1 MRRRWCVLRWIKAIL
16 LFTHGLIWRSQL
28 SSLLR
33 KMHSQEWPWTI
44 KFRSVVLTFKES
56 VVLNSFIW
64 GLVATSSLV
73 VGGLIGCFIP
83 IGNRLLGLVMA
94 FGAGVLISAVA
105 YELVFEAV
113 TQARGTGGPTAGIIL
128 GALTF
133 YFADRIISNMGA
145 ADRKSIKAAG
155 GAALIVPMLLGIM
168 LDGIPESTVIG
179 LGILEGGT
187 VSIAMLVA
195 IFISNLPEAIAGT
208 TGMKA
213 GGWSNGKILG
223 LWVVIAVLC
232 AGFTVAGFAFFGNA
246 SPFLLAFVNTF
257 AAGAILTM
265 LANSMMPEAYEH
277 GGKLAGLVTVLG
289 FSTAVLVALLEK
301 ASTGG

>member
-1 MRRRWCVLRWIKAIL
+1 M
-16 LFTHGLIWRSQL
+16 
-28 SSLLR
+28 
-33 KMHSQEWPWTI
+33 
-44 KFRSVVLTFKES
+44 LTAF
-56 VVLNSFIW
+56 FW
-64 GLVATSSLV
+64 GLVATSSLL
-73 VGGLIGCFIP
+73 VGGLIGCFLT
-83 IGNRLLGLVMA
+83 IGNRTLGLVMA

-113 TQARGTGGPTAGIIL
+113 TQARWTGGPTAGLFL

-145 ADRKSIKAAG
+145 SDRKAIKGAAG
-155 GAALIVPMLLGIM
+155 SALVVPMLLGIM

-213 GGWSNGKILG
+213 GGWSTGKILG
-223 LWVVIAVLC
+223 LWLFIAVLC

-246 SPFLLAFVNTF
+246 SPFVLAFVNTF

-265 LANSMMPEAYEH
+265 LANSMMPEAFEH

-289 FSTAVLVALLEK
+289 FSTAVYVALLEK
-301 ASTGG
+301 AAG

>member
-1 MRRRWCVLRWIKAIL
+1 MLDAFL
-16 LFTHGLIWRSQL
+16 
-28 SSLLR
+28 
-33 KMHSQEWPWTI
+33 
-44 KFRSVVLTFKES
+44 
-56 VVLNSFIW
+56 W

-73 VGGLIGCFIP
+73 VGGLIGCFLP

-105 YELVFEAV
+105 YELVFEAIH
-113 TQARGTGGPTAGIIL
+113 QAKGTGGPGLGLLL

-145 ADRKSIKAAG
+145 SNRKAIKSAG

-195 IFISNLPEAIAGT
+195 IFISNLPEAVAGT

-223 LWVVIAVLC
+223 LWLFIAVLC
-232 AGFTVAGFAFFGNA
+232 AGFTVAGFAFFGDA
-246 SPFLLAFVNTF
+246 SGFTLAFVNTF

-289 FSTAVLVALLEK
+289 FSTAVVVALLEK
-301 ASTGG
+301 AAG

>member
-1 MRRRWCVLRWIKAIL
+1 MLEAFL
-16 LFTHGLIWRSQL
+16 
-28 SSLLR
+28 
-33 KMHSQEWPWTI
+33 
-44 KFRSVVLTFKES
+44 
-56 VVLNSFIW
+56 W
-64 GLVATSSLV
+64 GLLATSSLIF
-73 VGGLIGCFIP
+73 GGLIGCFLP
-83 IGNRLLGLVMA
+83 LGNRALGLVMG

-113 TQARGTGGPTAGIIL
+113 EQASWTGGPTAGIFL
-128 GALTF
+128 GAFTF

-145 ADRKSIKAAG
+145 EDRKSIKAAG
-155 GAALIVPMLLGIM
+155 GSALVVPMLLGIM

-213 GGWSNGKILG
+213 GGWNTGKILG
-223 LWVVIAVLC
+223 LWVAIAILC
-232 AGFTVAGFAFFGNA
+232 ALFTVAGYSLFGNA
-246 SPFLLAFVNTF
+246 SPVALAFVNAF

-265 LANSMMPEAYEH
+265 LANSMMPEAFEH
-277 GGKLAGLVTVLG
+277 GGKLTGLVTVLG
-289 FSTAVLVALLEK
+289 FTTAVLVALMEK
-301 ASTGG
+301 A

>member
-1 MRRRWCVLRWIKAIL
+1 MLDA
-16 LFTHGLIWRSQL
+16 F
-28 SSLLR
+28 
-33 KMHSQEWPWTI
+33 
-44 KFRSVVLTFKES
+44 F
-56 VVLNSFIW
+56 W
-64 GLVATSSLV
+64 GMVATSSLV
-73 VGGLIGCFIP
+73 VGGLIGCFMP
-83 IGNRLLGLVMA
+83 LGNRTLGLVMA

-113 TQARGTGGPTAGIIL
+113 AEAKWTGGPTAGLFL

-145 ADRKSIKAAG
+145 ADRKAIAGAG
-155 GAALIVPMLLGIM
+155 GAALVVPMLLGIM

-179 LGILEGGT
+179 LGILEGGA

-213 GGWSNGKILG
+213 GGWATGKILG
-223 LWVVIAVLC
+223 LWVAIAVFC
-232 AGFTVAGFAFFGNA
+232 ALFTVAGFSFFGNA
-246 SPFLLAFVNTF
+246 SPFMLAFVNTF

-265 LANSMMPEAYEH
+265 LANSMMPEAFEH
-277 GGKLAGLVTVLG
+277 GGKLTGLVTVLG
-289 FSTAVLVALLEK
+289 FTTALLVALLEK
-301 ASTGG
+301 AAG

>member
-1 MRRRWCVLRWIKAIL
+1 M
-16 LFTHGLIWRSQL
+16 
-28 SSLLR
+28 
-33 KMHSQEWPWTI
+33 
-44 KFRSVVLTFKES
+44 
-56 VVLNSFIW
+56 LNAFFW

-73 VGGLIGCFIP
+73 AGGLIGCFLP
-83 IGNRLLGLVMA
+83 IGKRPLGLVMA

-105 YELVFEAV
+105 YELVFEAI
-113 TQARGTGGPTAGIIL
+113 RIGKGTGGIGIGIAA

-133 YFADRIISNMGA
+133 FFADRIIANMGA
-145 ADRKSIKAAG
+145 SERKSIGASAG
-155 GAALIVPMLLGIM
+155 SALIVPMLLGIM

-187 VSIAMLVA
+187 VSLAMLVA

-223 LWVVIAVLC
+223 LWVFIAVLC
-232 AGFTVAGFAFFGNA
+232 ALFTVAGFALFGDA
-246 SPFLLAFVNTF
+246 SPFLLAFVNAF

-265 LANSMMPEAYEH
+265 LANSMMPEAFEH
-277 GGKLAGLVTVLG
+277 GGKLAGLATVLG

-301 ASTGG
+301 A

>member
-1 MRRRWCVLRWIKAIL
+1 M
-16 LFTHGLIWRSQL
+16 
-28 SSLLR
+28 
-33 KMHSQEWPWTI
+33 
-44 KFRSVVLTFKES
+44 LT
-56 VVLNSFIW
+56 SFFW

-73 VGGLIGCFIP
+73 LGGLIGCFIP
-83 IGNRLLGLVMA
+83 IGKRTLGLVMA

-113 TQARGTGGPTAGIIL
+113 TQAKGTGGPTAGIFL

-133 YFADRIISNMGA
+133 YFADRIISNIGASDRKAIQGA
-145 ADRKSIKAAG
+145 A
-155 GAALIVPMLLGIM
+155 GASLVVPMLLGIM

-213 GGWSNGKILG
+213 GGWSTGKILG
-223 LWVVIAVLC
+223 LWVAIAVLC
-232 AGFTVAGFAFFGNA
+232 AGFTIAGFTLFRDA
-246 SPFLLAFVNTF
+246 SPFLLSFVNTF

-265 LANSMMPEAYEH
+265 LANSMMPEAFKH

-289 FSTAVLVALLEK
+289 FSTAVLVAVLER
-301 ASTGG
+301 AQAGG

>member
-1 MRRRWCVLRWIKAIL
+1 M
-16 LFTHGLIWRSQL
+16 
-28 SSLLR
+28 
-33 KMHSQEWPWTI
+33 
-44 KFRSVVLTFKES
+44 LTAF
-56 VVLNSFIW
+56 FW
-64 GLVATSSLV
+64 GMVATSSLI
-73 VGGLIGCFIP
+73 VGGLIGCFLP

-113 TQARGTGGPTAGIIL
+113 TQAKGTGGPALGL
-128 GALTF
+128 FGGALTF
-133 YFADRIISNMGA
+133 YSADRVISKMGA
-145 ADRKSIKAAG
+145 GDRKAIKGAAG
-155 GAALIVPMLLGIM
+155 ASLVVPMLLGIM

-195 IFISNLPEAIAGT
+195 IFISNLPEAVAGT

-223 LWVVIAVLC
+223 LWLAIAVLC

-246 SPFLLAFVNTF
+246 SPFTLAFVNTF

-265 LANSMMPEAYEH
+265 LANSMMPEAFEH

-289 FSTAVLVALLEK
+289 FSTAVVVALLEK
-301 ASTGG
+301 AAG